1 MPGPGPIV
9 GSSPEQE
16 DDMADPVQFNLSAD
30 DLPTAWLNL
39 LPDMVGAG
47 MQPLPPLY
55 PGTKEP
61 VTPDLLAPLFPES
74 LIMQEVST
82 DPWID
87 IPGEILDV
95 YRLWRPTPLYR
106 ARRFEQALATPAH
119 IYLKYEGTSPA
130 GSHKPNTAV
139 AQAFYNKQA
148 GIRRLTTET
157 GAGQWGSALA
167 MACEFFGLE
176 CLVFMVR
183 ASYEQKPYRRVFME
197 TFGAEVRPSPTSTT
211 EAGKKILEQDPDST
225 GSLGIAISEAIEI
238 AAQNDDT
245 NYSLG
250 SVLNHVLLHQ
260 TVIGQEA
267 KRQMEMAGEQ
277 PDVIIGCV
285 GGGSNYAGLAYP
297 FMGDKL
303 ARKSNARFIACEP
316 AACPTLTKGKF
327 AYDFG
332 DTGQMTPLLP
342 MYTLGHTF
350 VPAPLH
356 AGGLRYHGDA
366 PSLSLL
372 VKDGHMEARAFTQNQ
387 VFEAGIQFAKA
398 QGIVPGPEPNH
409 AVRAVID
416 EAVAARE
423 AGQEK
428 VILFNLSGH
437 GVFDLQAYD
446 DYTNHRLPEV
456 EFSEE
461 ALQDGFEHLPPVA
474 VPG

>member
-1 MPGPGPIV
+1 MAERIQFNLGPDDIPTAWYNIMPAIV
-9 GSSPEQE
+9 GS
-16 DDMADPVQFNLSAD
+16 
-30 DLPTAWLNL
+30 
-39 LPDMVGAG
+39 GG
-47 MQPLPPLY
+47 QPLPPLH
-55 PGTKEP
+55 PGTQQP
-61 VTPDLLAPLFPES
+61 VTPDLLAPLFPEA

-82 DPWID
+82 EPEID
-87 IPGEILDV
+87 IPGEIIDI

-106 ARRFEQALATPAH
+106 AARLEKALSTPAR
-119 IYLKYEGTSPA
+119 IYFKYEGTSPA

-148 GIRRLTTET
+148 GIRRIATET

-303 ARKSNARFIACEP
+303 AGKSNARFIACEP

-350 VPAPLH
+350 VPAPVH

-423 AGQEK
+423 AQEEK

-437 GVFDLQAYD
+437 GHFDMQAYD
-446 DYTNHRLPEV
+446 DYLAGRLPEV
-456 EFSEE
+456 EFSED
-461 ALQDGFEHLPPVA
+461 ALQSGLAHVPEVPVS
-474 VPG
+474 G